1 MAKYLKPLRG
11 KFSSATQQD
20 ILLRKGEMFL
30 CLLNDDNMGQGP
42 GAVYI
47 GDGISAFNGY
57 NHNGSTVPNT
67 AQPFLIHPAKYNPIF
82 ANTNPSTASW
92 TIDAATSE
100 INNIGKGKA
109 EVDLP
114 TIVGN
119 IKGALCKHANSITR
133 LANDDDAIRGTLDEH
148 ARELASHSDSIVS
161 IDQRV
166 SKLESQFGELYPVG
180 SVYITVID
188 KDPNE
193 ILGYGVWSKLPQN
206 YVLKTIESGN
216 GGSTI
221 SAQNTGGHSLTIP
234 QLPSHAHTINS
245 LTGSVTI
252 GKHSHNMSSY
262 TITGTGTATA
272 DNSSTHSHHIN
283 AFSVNT
289 ESGGTQPKYAYPAEV
304 PVEAGGDHPIS
315 GCEHSSWKWESCRVG
330 DDSPTPG
337 TYDGGDPAGGPH
349 IHKVTI
355 TAHDTTNGGKHSHP
369 VSVSGTVGQKTTIEA
384 NLGSKS
390 VTFGNKTTDKTGS
403 GEAHSHTPG
412 MPASIGVFVWRR
424 TS

>member
-148 ARELASHSDSIVS
+148 ARELANHSDSIAS

-166 SKLESQFGELYPVG
+166 SNLESQFGELYPVG

-234 QLPSHAHTINS
+234 QLPSHAHNVSAYNATVSAGNHKHPIS
-245 LTGSVTI
+245 KYEKTI
-252 GKHSHNMSSY
+252 GGGTHNHNIEGGILQGDTTSDGNHSH
-262 TITGTGTATA
+262 
-272 DNSSTHSHHIN
+272 
-283 AFSVNT
+283 
-289 ESGGTQPKYAYPAEV
+289 KYGW
-304 PVEAGGDHPIS
+304 VEAGGS
-315 GCEHSSWKWESCRVG
+315 GDASLGTEPGHWAYSDVEGAGQHSHTVE
-330 DDSPTPG
+330 
-337 TYDGGDPAGGPH
+337 
-349 IHKVTI
+349 VTLPQK
-355 TAHDTTNGGKHSHP
+355 TTTNGGGGHSHT
-369 VSVSGTVGQKTTIEA
+369 VSFDAKDTGDGGAHSHSI
-384 NLGSKS
+384 S
-390 VTFGNKTTDKTGS
+390 FGAKDTSKTGS